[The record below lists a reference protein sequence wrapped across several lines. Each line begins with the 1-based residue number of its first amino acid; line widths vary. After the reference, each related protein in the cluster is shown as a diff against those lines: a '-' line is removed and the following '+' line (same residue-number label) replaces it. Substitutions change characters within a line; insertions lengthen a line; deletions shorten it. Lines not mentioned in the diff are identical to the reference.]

1 MLCAVTSAT
10 RSPNQRGIETRKHIL
25 KVAVEV
31 LASGDPSSVSANHV
45 AKVAGVSWGT
55 VQYHFGDADGTW
67 AAVIDHSRDAT
78 DRALPASLATLANAD
93 GSVAERVEAIVEA
106 IWMGYETPIARALL
120 NLRFALPHDLE
131 VLRSEYPKSARALAS
146 HTLEFDTIYER
157 FFDGIGAPPSSV
169 IGVRQFLPGA
179 VLGLLVQQRLATMGD
194 VEVAKRSL
202 IDAVVAYLQA

>member
-1 MLCAVTSAT
+1 MLSVVTSAT
-10 RSPNQRGIETRKHIL
+10 RSPNQRGVETRKHVL

-31 LASGDPSSVSANHV
+31 LAGGDPSSVSANHI
-45 AKVAGVSWGT
+45 AKMAGVSWGT

-67 AAVIDHSRDAT
+67 AAVINYSRETT
-78 DRALPASLATLANAD
+78 DRVLPASLSTVAIAD
-93 GSVAERVEAIVEA
+93 GPVAERVEAIVEA

-131 VLRSEYPKSARALAS
+131 VLRAEYPKSARALAS
-146 HTLEFDTIYER
+146 HTVEFDSIFER
-157 FFDGIGAPPSSV
+157 FFDGIGAPTANV
-169 IGVRQFLPGA
+169 NRVRQFLPGA

-202 IDAVVAYLQA
+202 VEAVAAYLEA

>member
-1 MLCAVTSAT
+1 MLCAVTSPT

-25 KVAVEV
+25 KVAVQV
-31 LASGDPSSVSANHV
+31 LACGDPSSVSANHV
-45 AKVAGVSWGT
+45 AKMAGVSWGT

-67 AAVIDHSRDAT
+67 AAVIDHSREAT
-78 DRALPASLATLANAD
+78 DRALPASLSTLANAD

-131 VLRSEYPKSARALAS
+131 TLSTEYPKSARALAS

-157 FFDGIGAPPSSV
+157 FFDGIGAPPASV
-169 IGVRQFLPGA
+169 TGVRQFLPGA

-202 IDAVVAYLQA
+202 IDAVVAYLQG